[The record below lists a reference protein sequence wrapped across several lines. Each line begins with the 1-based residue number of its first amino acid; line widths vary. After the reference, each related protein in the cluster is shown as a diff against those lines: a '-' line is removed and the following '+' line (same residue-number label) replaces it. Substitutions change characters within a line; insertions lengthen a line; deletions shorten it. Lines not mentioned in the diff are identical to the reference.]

1 MDHAAMPEMVMPG
14 STDSQPLLSEIE
26 VPKTPP
32 PAPPADHAA
41 DRYSPP
47 EAMAAARARQ
57 ASLTK
62 PMGSL
67 GRLEALSVQLAGIAG
82 RPLPRVD
89 RKAVVVLAGDH
100 GVAAEGV
107 SAYPPEVTAQMV
119 LNFLGGGAAVNVLAR
134 QAGARVVVVDVG
146 VAGDLPAHPDL
157 VPAKVARGT
166 ASFLR
171 GPAMSR
177 EQAAQA
183 IAAGAGV
190 VAAEAGRGLDL
201 LATGEMGI
209 GNTTP
214 ASAIAAVYT
223 GLPVAQVTGRGTG
236 VDDAGL
242 ARKVEVIEAGL
253 ALHRPDPDDP
263 LGVLAAVGGFE
274 IGAIA
279 GVCLAAAAHR
289 VPVVVDGFISAAGA
303 LIAAALCPAARPY
316 MIASH
321 LSVEQG
327 HGPLWQALG
336 LEPLLA
342 LDLRLGEG
350 SGAVLAMHL
359 VEAACRI
366 LGEMA
371 TFEDAGV
378 SGQDN

>member
-1 MDHAAMPEMVMPG
+1 V
-14 STDSQPLLSEIE
+14 
-26 VPKTPP
+26 K
-32 PAPPADHAA
+32 
-41 DRYSPP
+41 
-47 EAMAAARARQ
+47 
-57 ASLTK
+57 
-62 PMGSL
+62 
-67 GRLEALSVQLAGIAG
+67 
-82 RPLPRVD
+82 
-89 RKAVVVLAGDH
+89 
-100 GVAAEGV
+100 
-107 SAYPPEVTAQMV
+107 
-119 LNFLGGGAAVNVLAR
+119 
-134 QAGARVVVVDVG
+134 
-146 VAGDLPAHPDL
+146 
-157 VPAKVARGT
+157 
-166 ASFLR
+166 
-171 GPAMSR
+171 
-177 EQAAQA
+177 
-183 IAAGAGV
+183 AGAGV
-190 VAAEAGRGLDL
+190 VAAEVARGLDL

-223 GLPVAQVTGRGTG
+223 GLPVARVTGRGTG

-242 ARKVEVIEAGL
+242 ARKVEAIETAL
-253 ALHRPDPDDP
+253 ALHRPDPADP

-279 GVCLAAAAHR
+279 GVCLAAAAYR

-371 TFEDAGV
+371 TFEAAGV
-378 SGQDN
+378 SGRGN

>member
-1 MDHAAMPEMVMPG
+1 MNHNTPILDELCARI
-14 STDSQPLLSEIE
+14 QPLDE
-26 VPKTPP
+26 
-32 PAPPADHAA
+32 
-41 DRYSPP
+41 

-62 PMGSL
+62 PAGSL

-82 RPLPRVD
+82 QALPRVD
-89 RKAVVVLAGDH
+89 RKAVIVLAGDH
-100 GVAAEGV
+100 GVTAEGV
-107 SAYPPEVTAQMV
+107 SAYPSEVTAQMV

-134 QAGARVVVVDVG
+134 QVGARVVVVDVG

-242 ARKVEVIEAGL
+242 ARKVEVIEAAL

-327 HGPLWQALG
+327 HGPLWKALG

-378 SGQDN
+378 SRRDD

>member
-1 MDHAAMPEMVMPG
+1 VNRSASFLNDLC
-14 STDSQPLLSEIE
+14 SRIDPLDE
-26 VPKTPP
+26 
-32 PAPPADHAA
+32 
-41 DRYSPP
+41 
-47 EAMAAARARQ
+47 EAMAAARTRQ
-57 ASLTK
+57 GLLTK
-62 PMGSL
+62 PAGSL

-82 RPLPRVD
+82 RALPRVEQ
-89 RKAVVVLAGDH
+89 KAVVVLAGDH
-100 GVAAEGV
+100 GIAAEGV

-146 VAGDLPAHPDL
+146 VTADLPSHPHL
-157 VPAKVARGT
+157 VSCKVGRGT

-183 IAAGAGV
+183 IEAGARV
-190 VAAEAGRGLDL
+190 VASEAARGLDL

-242 ARKVEVIEAGL
+242 ARKVEVIEAAL
-253 ALHRPDPDDP
+253 ALHRPEASDP

-327 HGPLWQALG
+327 HGPLWRALG

-371 TFEDAGV
+371 TFEAAGV
-378 SGQDN
+378 SGRGD